1 MSKNPKIAVILSG
14 CGSQDGSEIHEA
26 VCALLALD
34 QQGASYQC
42 FAPDMQQA
50 RVANHCTG
58 QDMTETRN
66 VLLESARIA
75 RGAIEPLS
83 ALQAQDFDGLI
94 LPGGFGAALNLSD
107 FASKGVQ
114 CAIQSDVA
122 RAVAAMHQSGK
133 PIGAMCIAPV
143 ILARLFPAA
152 KLTLGNDASSAQAV
166 ANMGAEHREAG
177 HGEVVVDEAQRLATT
192 PCYMLDA
199 SISQIYAGASALVGA
214 VLGML
219 KAG

>member
-1 MSKNPKIAVILSG
+1 MSVSPRIAVILSG

-26 VCALLALD
+26 VCTLLALD
-34 QQGASYQC
+34 QQGANYQC

-58 QDMTETRN
+58 QNMAETRN
-66 VLLESARIA
+66 VLIESARIA
-75 RGAIEPLS
+75 RGAIEPLA
-83 ALQAQDFDGLI
+83 ALQEQDFDGLI

-107 FASKGVQ
+107 FATQGAQ
-114 CAIQSDVA
+114 CTIQPDVE
-122 RAVAAMHQSGK
+122 RVVTAMHQAGK
-133 PIGAMCIAPV
+133 PIGALCIAPV

-152 KLTLGNDASSAQAV
+152 KLTLGNDVASAQAV
-166 ANMGAEHREAG
+166 VSMGAEHCTSS
-177 HGEVVVDEAQRLATT
+177 HGEVVVDEKQRLVTT
-192 PCYMLDA
+192 PCYMLD
-199 SISQIYAGASALVGA
+199 SRISQIYAGASALVAA

>member
-1 MSKNPKIAVILSG
+1 MCCWSRRALRV
-14 CGSQDGSEIHEA
+14 
-26 VCALLALD
+26 ALL
-34 QQGASYQC
+34 SRYQLC
-42 FAPDMQQA
+42 
-50 RVANHCTG
+50 R
-58 QDMTETRN
+58 RK
-66 VLLESARIA
+66 I
-75 RGAIEPLS
+75 
-83 ALQAQDFDGLI
+83 
-94 LPGGFGAALNLSD
+94 GAALNLSD

-166 ANMGAEHREAG
+166 ASMGAEHREAG